1 MAVSLYVNIK
11 SSPLDRGPEQEIF
24 CSYELLNSSGKVSCF
39 HTARPLEKARTSLA
53 LFLSKTADEKVVLR
67 APQYK
72 GTGTQE
78 RDWQRRD
85 CTMWYVGID
94 WADTHHDALVLD
106 EKGQQR
112 GSLRVDHTA
121 DGLAKLNT
129 FLETISGPEQKEQ
142 MACIIETT
150 HGLLIAFLLE
160 TGWPV
165 YPVNPRTVER
175 HRAPSG
181 AKTDLIDAYLLAK
194 TGRADLADLHR
205 LTPDSEVV
213 QELKALTRDQDALI
227 QMQTRLVNQLT
238 ATLKAY
244 YPVAWQLFAKLQQHS
259 SLIFLHTYPTP
270 QAARDA
276 SLEQITEVLKQAGH
290 TTAEQVVPKI
300 LETLHQP
307 QLTAPAITTRTK
319 SRLLLALVAQLLPLV
334 EQITAYDKEIE
345 RLFLMHEDNEVFSSL
360 PRAGKRLAPRLL
372 AEIGDERTRYAD
384 AASLQALAGTSPV
397 LFQSG
402 NYAKA
407 HRRLGCIKP
416 LRNALHQFAWQS
428 TQQDGWAR
436 DYYQRK
442 RAEGKSHTVAV
453 RALSNV
459 WARIIFA
466 MLNTHEPY
474 DAAIFEASQRLH
486 ARRVA

>member
-1 MAVSLYVNIK
+1 
-11 SSPLDRGPEQEIF
+11 
-24 CSYELLNSSGKVSCF
+24 
-39 HTARPLEKARTSLA
+39 
-53 LFLSKTADEKVVLR
+53 
-67 APQYK
+67 
-72 GTGTQE
+72 
-78 RDWQRRD
+78 
-85 CTMWYVGID
+85 MWYAGID

-106 EKGQQR
+106 EKGHQS
-112 GSLRVDHTA
+112 GSVRVDHTPE
-121 DGLAKLNT
+121 GLAKLNS
-129 FLETISGPEQKEQ
+129 FLESISGPDQKEQ

-160 TGWPV
+160 AGWPV
-165 YPVNPRTVER
+165 YPVNPRTVDR
-175 HRAPSG
+175 KRSASG
-181 AKTDLIDAYLLAK
+181 AK
-194 TGRADLADLHR
+194 TGRADLADLRR

-213 QELKALTRDQDALI
+213 AELKALTRDQDALI

-238 ATLKAY
+238 ATLKAS
-244 YPVAWQLFAKLQQHS
+244 YPVALQLFAKLQQHS
-259 SLIFLHTYPTP
+259 TLIFLQTYPTP
-270 QAARDA
+270 QAAKNA
-276 SLEQITEVLKQAGH
+276 SVQQITEILKHAGH
-290 TTAEQVVPKI
+290 TTAKKVAPTIFEM
-300 LETLHQP
+300 LHQP
-307 QLTAPAITTRTK
+307 QLTANVITTRTK
-319 SRLLLALVAQLLPLV
+319 SRLMLALVAQLLPLV
-334 EQITAYDKEIE
+334 EQVAAYDKEIE

-372 AEIGDERTRYAD
+372 AEIGDERTRYGN

-428 TQQDGWAR
+428 TQQEGWAR

-442 RAEGKSHTVAV
+442 RADGKSHTVAI
-453 RALSNV
+453 RALANV

-466 MLNTHEPY
+466 MLTKHELY
-474 DAAIFEASQRLH
+474 DSARFEAAQRLH